1 MTERELTIDAVRR
14 LNRAGIAY
22 LLTGAMA
29 SNYWGIP
36 RTTHDLDF
44 VVQLQVESIPS
55 LLREF
60 ADDFYIDESAA
71 RAAFASPYRFNVID
85 RRSALKIDF
94 WLLRSEQPFEMSMF
108 QRRIEI
114 DLFGERTWIGTAE
127 DVILHKLYWDAITPS
142 ERQVGDAA
150 GVVAIQSDSLDR
162 VYLKKW
168 GNEVGVTIKLNK
180 LLSGEIKPKTT

>member
-1 MTERELTIDAVRR
+1 M
-14 LNRAGIAY
+14 
-22 LLTGAMA
+22 
-29 SNYWGIP
+29 
-36 RTTHDLDF
+36 
-44 VVQLQVESIPS
+44 
-55 LLREF
+55 
-60 ADDFYIDESAA
+60 
-71 RAAFASPYRFNVID
+71 
-85 RRSALKIDF
+85 
-94 WLLRSEQPFEMSMF
+94 RSEQPFEMSIF

-162 VYLKKW
+162 AYLKKW
-168 GNEVGVTIKLNK
+168 ANELGVTIKLNK